1 MTAVKLQLNHFSGLS
16 HVADRGTYGLASI
29 LRGML
34 IDNAR
39 LKVEVAGVVDFTNN
53 SGGTALAVIAAPVPV
68 TPVDA
73 TIAGSAEA
81 LASFN
86 ASLVKIANAGAV
98 ITATINEASA
108 LLGLPANT
116 AASGVVA
123 SANVIPAQDL
133 TGTTGLGV
141 LGADFATGVAAINT
155 ANLNLAA
162 LANGVNE
169 VLVAIGANPVP
180 VNLGET
186 NQGLAA
192 VVIPVAVASAVVANT
207 PSALALADTTAW
219 LAAYAG
225 SLAAL
230 AVAWNAA
237 MNQGTPGPLHVVA
250 G

>member
-1 MTAVKLQLNHFSGLS
+1 M
-16 HVADRGTYGLASI
+16 
-29 LRGML
+29 
-34 IDNAR
+34 
-39 LKVEVAGVVDFTNN
+39 
-53 SGGTALAVIAAPVPV
+53 
-68 TPVDA
+68 
-73 TIAGSAEA
+73 
-81 LASFN
+81 
-86 ASLVKIANAGAV
+86 
-98 ITATINEASA
+98 
-108 LLGLPANT
+108 
-116 AASGVVA
+116 
-123 SANVIPAQDL
+123 
-133 TGTTGLGV
+133 
-141 LGADFATGVAAINT
+141 
-155 ANLNLAA
+155 
-162 LANGVNE
+162 NE

>member
-1 MTAVKLQLNHFSGLS
+1 MSAVKIRLSHFSGLG
-16 HVADRGTYGLASI
+16 HIADRSTYGLAAI

-53 SGGTALAVIAAPVPV
+53 SGGTAGAAVAAPVPK

-73 TIAGSAEA
+73 TVASSAEA
-81 LASFN
+81 VASFN

-116 AASGVVA
+116 AATGAVA
-123 SANVIPAQDL
+123 SANTIPAQDL
-133 TGTTGLGV
+133 TGTIGNGA
-141 LGADFATGVAAINT
+141 LGADFATSVAAIKV

-162 LANGVNE
+162 LANGMNE
-169 VLVAIGANPVP
+169 VLVAIGQTPVP
-180 VNLGET
+180 VSLGET
-186 NQGLAA
+186 NLGYAA
-192 VVIPVAVASAVVANT
+192 IAIPVAVASAAVASV
-207 PSALALADTTAW
+207 PSALGLADSTAW

-225 SLAAL
+225 SLTKL
-230 AVAWNAA
+230 ATAWNAA
-237 MNQGTPGPLHVVA
+237 MNQSTPGALHVVA